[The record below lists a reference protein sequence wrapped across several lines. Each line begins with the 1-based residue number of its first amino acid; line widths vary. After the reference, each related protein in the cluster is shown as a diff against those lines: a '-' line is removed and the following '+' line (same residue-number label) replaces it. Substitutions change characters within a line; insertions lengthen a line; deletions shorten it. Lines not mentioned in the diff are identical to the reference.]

1 MKELKSG
8 KMKNP
13 YEMMLVKMSKFNEW
27 ERNYMKKLPVQRR
40 LEQFLMLYD
49 LSLDSS
55 KETVEKMSKEHLQ
68 SLIETKKILKKAAN
82 KRGIKGNN
90 GNVKSFM

>member
-1 MKELKSG
+1 MRELKSG
-8 KMKNP
+8 KMKND
-13 YEMMLVKMSKFNEW
+13 YEIMLVKMSKFNEW
-27 ERNYMKKLPVQRR
+27 ERNYMQNLPVQRR

-68 SLIETKKILKKAAN
+68 SLIETKKILKKAGG
-82 KRGIKGNN
+82 KRRIKGNDDS
-90 GNVKSFM
+90 V

>member
-1 MKELKSG
+1 MRFMTELKSG
-8 KMKNP
+8 KMKNA

-27 ERNYMKKLPVQRR
+27 ERNYMKKLPVQKR

-55 KETVEKMSKEHLQ
+55 KETVEKVRKEHLQ
-68 SLIETKKILKKAAN
+68 SLIEMKKILKKAG
-82 KRGIKGNN
+82 KK
-90 GNVKSFM
+90 

>member
-8 KMKNP
+8 KMKNA

-27 ERNYMKKLPVQRR
+27 ERNYMKNLPVQKR
-40 LEQFLMLYD
+40 LEQFLILYD

-55 KETVEKMSKEHLQ
+55 KETVEKMRKEHLQ
-68 SLIETKKILKKAAN
+68 SLIKTKKILKKSGE
-82 KRGIKGNN
+82 KRVI
-90 GNVKSFM
+90 